1 MIDVSKINTDR
12 VNEPKLV
19 FLENVSGNINL
30 SCDKIYVFEVL
41 NNINFILP
49 TIDDVSY
56 FHQIKVTIKIIGT
69 PIINLGTT
77 YFFNKQTPELEEG
90 VYDIYFDYDVF
101 LNDWVC
107 AAISKGLPE

>member
-41 NNINFILP
+41 NILFSSLTIFGSIPSFISSSLISP
-49 TIDDVSY
+49 SVFARLS
-56 FHQIKVTIKIIGT
+56 
-69 PIINLGTT
+69 
-77 YFFNKQTPELEEG
+77 
-90 VYDIYFDYDVF
+90 IY
-101 LNDWVC
+101 
-107 AAISKGLPE
+107 